1 MMLSIYLSIYIYI
14 YTCTLSIYK
23 IGKSVCVCVCVCVC
37 LCVYVCVFVC
47 LCVCVCGWVRV
58 RVCCVFYGSFQVEVH
73 YKASRV
79 VVTCRRIRLFC
90 LQHSPPQDGRLGKV
104 PAQKVKGQKTH
115 GMGYSATVQG

>member
-1 MMLSIYLSIYIYI
+1 MMLSIYLYI

-23 IGKSVCVCVCVCVC
+23 IGKSVCVCLCVCVCVC
-37 LCVYVCVFVC
+37 MCVCV
-47 LCVCVCGWVRV
+47 CVSLCVCGWVRV